1 MLHRA
6 VRTTTRRVNIVK
18 KPALRHYSR
27 VPAGLNLTEDFG
39 IGPDGIPE
47 TIVIPGIAGEYA
59 TNFFKDSYKRGGTR
73 VAAAFEVELNV
84 LTLSV
89 RGDSDWDVVTTSPF
103 FSFEQKEQAIRD
115 KCKSLKLSPFF
126 TNRIVSLL
134 KTEPDI
140 TRLEQIRAD
149 YEELMRSFRRERQVV
164 LVTGASL
171 SPAELEFFKHSLKVN
186 YLGSGDQMVFSHQ
199 VDPTITGGLRIV
211 IDGNTYDHAWTEKTI
226 SDVRSEFESDGQD
239 QLKVK
244 NPPAFTVDQSVFAT
258 VTKYLGAAFSKD
270 EVQQISSF
278 VTKH

>member
-1 MLHRA
+1 MLCRA
-6 VRTTTRRVNIVK
+6 VRTTVKRTRCA
-18 KPALRHYSR
+18 KPVVRHYSR

-59 TNFFKDSYKRGGTR
+59 TNFFKESYKRGGSR
-73 VAAAFEVELNV
+73 VAQAFEVELNV

-103 FSFEQKEQAIRD
+103 FSIEQKEKAVRD

-126 TNRIVSLL
+126 TNRIIALL
-134 KTEPDI
+134 QTDPDI

-164 LVTGASL
+164 LVTGTPL
-171 SPAELEFFKHSLKVN
+171 SPAEVDFFKHSLRVN

-199 VDPTITGGLRIV
+199 VDSSITGGLRIV

-226 SDVRSEFESDGQD
+226 SNVRSEFESEGYDR
-239 QLKVK
+239 LRVK
-244 NPPAFTVDQSVFAT
+244 NPPTISVDQSVFQT
-258 VTKYLGAAFSKD
+258 VTKYLGAAFSKE
-270 EVQQISSF
+270 EVQQMSSLIA
-278 VTKH
+278 KH